1 MKYVLDMKDFCTKGP
16 HSDEK
21 DYNERFYRY
30 CIVNEQGDLFAIV
43 WFAQMV
49 DSGNIYTVSVA
60 IKDEVVRDVCEI
72 FVQCDLPRD
81 TYYPSDFEM
90 SLWSKRLNTQNFD
103 DFKMAL
109 DAGYEIA
116 NTVMTI
122 FSSSEHLN
130 PYKEARK

>member
-1 MKYVLDMKDFCTKGP
+1 MKYVLDFKDFCQKAP

-21 DYNERFYRY
+21 NYNEQFYRY
-30 CIVNEQGDLFAIV
+30 NIMDEEKVVAVV

-49 DSGNIYTVSVA
+49 DSGNIYTVSVS
-60 IKDEVVRDVCEI
+60 IQDEVVREICEI

-81 TYYPSDFEM
+81 TYYPSNFQM
-90 SLWSKRLNTQNFD
+90 SLWSKRLNTENFD

-122 FSSSEHLN
+122 FSSPEHLN

>member
-1 MKYVLDMKDFCTKGP
+1 MQAVLDFKDFCRKAP
-16 HSDEK
+16 HSDER
-21 DYNERFYRY
+21 DYNEQFYRY
-30 CIVNEQGDLFAIV
+30 NIMNEGQVVAVV

-49 DSGNIYTVSVA
+49 DSGNIYSVSVA
-60 IKDEVVRDVCEI
+60 IKDEVVREICEI
-72 FVQCDLPRD
+72 FVQCDLPKD
-81 TYYPSDFEM
+81 VYYPSNYQL
-90 SLWSKRLNTQNFD
+90 SLWSKRLNTENFD

-122 FSSSEHLN
+122 FSSPEHLN

>member
-1 MKYVLDMKDFCTKGP
+1 MKYVLDMKDFCQKAP

-21 DYNERFYRY
+21 NYNELFYRY
-30 CIVNEQGDLFAIV
+30 NIMDMEQVVAVV

-60 IKDEVVRDVCEI
+60 IKDEVVSKVCQI
-72 FVQCDLPRD
+72 FVDCDKPRD
-81 TYYPSDFEM
+81 TYYPGDFEM
-90 SLWSKRLNTQNFD
+90 LLWSNRLNTQNFD

-122 FSSSEHLN
+122 FSSPEHLN

>member
-1 MKYVLDMKDFCTKGP
+1 MKAILDMRDFCQKVP
-16 HSDEK
+16 HSEEK
-21 DYNERFYRY
+21 NYNEMFYRY
-30 CIVNEQGDLFAIV
+30 RIVNDQDKLLAFV
-43 WFAQMV
+43 WFTQMV
-49 DSGNIYTVSVA
+49 DSGNIYTVSVS
-60 IKDEVVRDVCEI
+60 IKDEVVREICDI
-72 FVQCDLPRD
+72 FVTCDLPRD
-81 TYYPSDFEM
+81 TYYPSDFQM

-122 FSSSEHLN
+122 FSFPEHLN

>member
-1 MKYVLDMKDFCTKGP
+1 MKYVLDMKDFCTKSP

-60 IKDEVVRDVCEI
+60 LKKEYLRDRFDIYIKNNDKDRGYYPERFEISVSSERLTTDNFQQHIDALAEGYSIAHTVMEI
-72 FVQCDLPRD
+72 F
-81 TYYPSDFEM
+81 SDE
-90 SLWSKRLNTQNFD
+90 
-103 DFKMAL
+103 
-109 DAGYEIA
+109 
-116 NTVMTI
+116 
-122 FSSSEHLN
+122 EHLQYRRN
-130 PYKEARK
+130 K